1 LQSQNARET
10 FLEQISNFFQ
20 QLTGDLFSIASP
32 PTLAAHEF
40 CIEWAGKDLMH
51 VTVRPELAKVFKI
64 GFYFSF
70 WMRPATK
77 PITAVLLLPFAVNW
91 R

>member
-10 FLEQISNFFQ
+10 FLEQILNFFQ
-20 QLTGDLFSIASP
+20 QLTGDFFSIASP
-32 PTLAAHEF
+32 ATLATREF
-40 CIEWAGKDLMH
+40 CTECAGNDLMR
-51 VTVRPELAKVFKI
+51 VTVRPEPAKVFNI

-70 WMRPATK
+70 WKRRATK

>member
-1 LQSQNARET
+1 MRAKLSLNRFQTFFNSSQAIFSRSRVRQRLPCMNFVPNAPA
-10 FLEQISNFFQ
+10 N
-20 QLTGDLFSIASP
+20 
-32 PTLAAHEF
+32 
-40 CIEWAGKDLMH
+40 DLMH
-51 VTVRPELAKVFKI
+51 VTVRPEPAKVFNI

-70 WMRPATK
+70 WKRRATK

>member
-1 LQSQNARET
+1 MNFVPNAPA
-10 FLEQISNFFQ
+10 N
-20 QLTGDLFSIASP
+20 
-32 PTLAAHEF
+32 
-40 CIEWAGKDLMH
+40 DLMH
-51 VTVRPELAKVFKI
+51 VAVRPEPAKVFNI

-70 WMRPATK
+70 WKRRATK